1 MPRPTDSPVLLM
13 LEDSDEDF
21 FFFERGLKKSGRTA
35 VVHRL
40 TNGLAG
46 IAYLRGEGEFADR
59 SRYPLP
65 THIVS
70 DIKMPVMNGFEFL
83 RALRELPEAA
93 RPCPV
98 ALLTNSIDPADF
110 SKAASEG
117 AACYQKPGSPSEWPS
132 LISTLLP

>member
-1 MPRPTDSPVLLM
+1 MTRAAETPVLLM

-35 VVHRL
+35 LVHRL

-70 DIKMPVMNGFEFL
+70 DIKMPLMNGFEFL

-93 RPCPV
+93 RMCPV
-98 ALLTNSIDPADF
+98 AVLTNSLDPADF

-117 AACYQKPGSPSEWPS
+117 AACYQKPSSPNDWPS
-132 LISTLLP
+132 LIATLLH

>member
-1 MPRPTDSPVLLM
+1 MARTADIPVLLM

-46 IAYLRGEGEFADR
+46 LAYLRGEGEFADR
-59 SRYPLP
+59 SRFPLP
-65 THIVS
+65 THIVT
-70 DIKMPVMNGFEFL
+70 DIKMPMMNGFEFL

-93 RPCPV
+93 RTCPV
-98 ALLTNSIDPADF
+98 ALLTNSLDPADF
-110 SKAASEG
+110 SRAAAEG
-117 AACYQKPGSPSEWPS
+117 AACYQKPSSLSDWPP
-132 LISTLLP
+132 LIGTLLQ